1 MAFKKPS
8 APAAVPESPDRL
20 FLDLPKRRH
29 PSLFDHQGQMLRN
42 YVAKAL
48 KAKDVALQL
57 PTGSG
62 KTLVG
67 LLLAE
72 WRRRKF
78 GEKVVYL
85 CPTVQLVN
93 QVAEES
99 STKYGLSIQPFSGPI
114 KEYAPAAKTAYE
126 DGERVAVTTYS
137 SLFNTNPFFEDPDI
151 VIVDDAHA
159 AENYIASMWTLSM
172 SRLDMNPAV
181 VALHSAVASV
191 LKQAVPSLTYTR
203 IMGITRDVDDASWVD
218 MLPAHA
224 LAELADELKTAISGH
239 VEGLRE
245 RYPWKSLTG
254 HLHACQ
260 LYMSATDI
268 MIRPLIPPTW
278 SHAPF
283 ANATQRI
290 FMSAT
295 LGAGG
300 DLERLTGRSKILRLP
315 IPDGWDVQGIGRRFF
330 VFPEKSLK
338 EDEALALRHSLMREA
353 GRSLVLTP
361 RLDSAAAVRDDVE
374 ETLEYPVFDADDLE
388 QTKAKFVAEPKAVAV
403 IANRYDGIDFPGDDC
418 RLLFVE
424 GLPKATNLQ
433 ERFLMTRMGANLLF
447 NERVQTRVMQ
457 ALGRCTRGLNDYSAV
472 VVTGEDVPAYLT
484 EKKRRAHFH
493 PELQAEIEF
502 GILQS
507 TDTKPLEIIE
517 NFKVFL
523 EHDDEWQDANDTI
536 LEMRSSKTQE
546 GFPAMDDLEASV
558 ACEIGWQT
566 ALWNE
571 DNVQAYDAARD
582 VLSSLKDVGL
592 RGYRALWY
600 YLAGAAAERAAA
612 QGVAGFDAKARQAF
626 GKAKEAAQGIPWL
639 IALAQGDAPEV
650 AGVKVAA
657 DPTLMLQIERLEAY
671 LVGLGTLHNRG
682 FTARESEIRNGLAT
696 AKSFEMAQQKLGE
709 HLGFSAGKEESDA
722 SPDPWWMIGDKV
734 IVFEDHAG
742 AKEGVVLDATKAR
755 QVASH
760 PAWIR
765 SNVPGTE
772 KATIVP
778 VLVTPAKEAAVGAL
792 PSLGEVSYWPLDDF
806 RDWAEAALVTIRELR
821 RTFTEPGDLA
831 WRAAAAEV
839 LEANRLDCPGLIRW
853 LTDSVAGNLMQ
864 PASS

>member
-1 MAFKKPS
+1 MAFKKPT
-8 APAAVPESPDRL
+8 AAVTVPESPDRL

-42 YVAKAL
+42 YAAQAL

-72 WRRRKF
+72 WRRRKY

-93 QVAEES
+93 QVAEEAT
-99 STKYGLSIQPFSGPI
+99 TKYGLSVQPFSG
-114 KEYAPAAKTAYE
+114 KVRDYLPAAKAAYT
-126 DGERVAVTTYS
+126 DGDRVAVTTYS
-137 SLFNTNPFFEDPDI
+137 SLFNTNPFFEDPDV

-159 AENYIASMWTLSM
+159 AENYIASQWTLSM
-172 SRLDMNPAV
+172 SRLDKISAV
-181 VALHSAVASV
+181 VALHAAVASV
-191 LKQAVPSLTYTR
+191 LKQAVSSTTYSR
-203 IMGITRDVDDASWVD
+203 VMGITRDVDDASWVD
-218 MLPAHA
+218 MLPAYV
-224 LAELADELKTAISGH
+224 LAELAEELKTAISGH
-239 VEGLRE
+239 VEGLRQ
-245 RYPWKSLTG
+245 RHPWKSLTG

-260 LYMSATDI
+260 LYMSATEI

-283 ANATQRI
+283 AGATQRI

-300 DLERLTGRSKILRLP
+300 DLERLTGRPKILRLP

-330 VFPEKSLK
+330 VFPEKSLN
-338 EDEALALRHSLMREA
+338 EDDTLALRHSLMRAA

-361 RLDSAAAVRDDVE
+361 RLDSAAAIKADVE
-374 ETLEYPVFDADDLE
+374 ENLEYPVFEADDLE
-388 QTKAKFVAEPKAVAV
+388 KTKAPFVAEKKAVAV
-403 IANRYDGIDFPGDDC
+403 IANRYDGIDFPGNDC

-457 ALGRCTRGLNDYSAV
+457 AMGRCTRGLNDYSAV
-472 VVTGEDVPAYLT
+472 VVTGQDLPAYLT
-484 EKKRRAHFH
+484 DRKRRVHFH

-502 GILQS
+502 GVLQS
-507 TDTKPLEIIE
+507 TDTKAKDIVD

-536 LEMRSSKTQE
+536 LDLRSTKTQE
-546 GFPAMDDLEASV
+546 GFPAMDELAASV
-558 ACEIGWQT
+558 ASEIEWQT
-566 ALWNE
+566 ATWNE
-571 DNVQAYDAARD
+571 DYVRAHDAARD
-582 VLSSLKDVGL
+582 VLAGIGGAGL
-592 RGYRALWY
+592 RGYRALWF
-600 YLAGAAAERAAA
+600 YLAGAAAERASA
-612 QGVAGFDAKARQAF
+612 QGVPGFDAKARQAY

-639 IALAQGDAPEV
+639 VALARGDATESGG
-650 AGVKVAA
+650 AAAAA
-657 DPTLMLQIERLEAY
+657 DADLMLQVERLEVY
-671 LVGLGTLHNRG
+671 LAGLGTLHNRA
-682 FTARESEIRNGLAT
+682 FAARESEIRNGLAL
-696 AKSFEMAQQKLGE
+696 AKTFEQAQEKLGE

-722 SPDPWWMIGDKV
+722 SPDPWWRIGDKV

-755 QVASH
+755 QAASH
-760 PAWIR
+760 PEWIR
-765 SNVPGTE
+765 AKVPGTE
-772 KATIVP
+772 SATIVS
-778 VLVTPAKEAAVGAL
+778 VLVTPAKEAAVGAM
-792 PSLGEVSYWPLDDF
+792 PSLGKVSYWPLDEF
-806 RDWAEAALVTIRELR
+806 RTWAEAALVAIRELR

-831 WRAAAAEV
+831 WRATAAEA
-839 LEANRLDCPGLIRW
+839 LEEARLDGPSLIKW
-853 LTDSVAGNLMQ
+853 LSKRVASDLLK
-864 PASS
+864 PV

>member
-1 MAFKKPS
+1 MAFKKPT
-8 APAAVPESPDRL
+8 APASVSESPDRL
-20 FLDLPKRRH
+20 FLDLPKRRY

-48 KAKDVALQL
+48 KAQDVALQL

-78 GEKVVYL
+78 GDKVVYL

-93 QVAEES
+93 QVAEEAS
-99 STKYGLSIQPFSGPI
+99 AKYGLSVQPFSGPI
-114 KEYAPAAKTAYE
+114 KEYEPTAKTAYD

-137 SLFNTNPFFEDPDI
+137 SLFNINPFFGDPDT

-172 SRLDMNPAV
+172 SRSDTNAAV

-191 LKQAVPSLTYTR
+191 LKQAVPGLTYAR
-203 IMGITRDVDDASWVD
+203 MMGISRDVDDASWVD

-224 LAELADELKTAISGH
+224 LAALADELRTTINGH

-245 RYPWKSLTG
+245 RYSWKSLAS

-260 LYMSATDI
+260 LYMSATVI

-283 ANATQRI
+283 ANAAQRI

-330 VFPEKSLK
+330 VFPEKSLN
-338 EDEALALRHSLMREA
+338 EDETLALRHSLMREA

-361 RLDSAAAVRDDVE
+361 RRDSAEAVKDDVRE
-374 ETLEYPVFDADDLE
+374 SLEYPVFDADDLE
-388 QTKAKFVAEPKAVAV
+388 RTKANFLAEPKAVAV

-457 ALGRCTRGLNDYSAV
+457 ALGRCTRGLNDFSAV
-472 VVTGEDVPAYLT
+472 VVTGEDLPTYLT
-484 EKKRRAHFH
+484 ERRRRTHFH

-507 TDTKPLEIIE
+507 TDTNAREIIE
-517 NFKVFL
+517 NFKTFL

-536 LEMRSSKTQE
+536 LEMRSAKTQE
-546 GFPAMDDLEASV
+546 GFPAMDDLETSV
-558 ACEIGWQT
+558 ACEIAWQT
-566 ALWNE
+566 ALWNG
-571 DNVQAYDAARD
+571 DYVQAYDAARD
-582 VLSSLKDVGL
+582 VLSRLNDAGL

-600 YLAGAAAERAAA
+600 YLAGAVAERAAA
-612 QGVAGFDAKARQAF
+612 LGIAGFEVKARQSF

-650 AGVKVAA
+650 TSAKAA
-657 DPTLMLQIERLEAY
+657 AEATLMLQIERLEAY
-671 LVGLGTLHNRG
+671 LVGLGTLHNRD
-682 FTARESEIRNGLAT
+682 FAARESEIRNGLAT
-696 AKSFEMAQQKLGE
+696 AKNFEMAQQWLGE

-722 SPDPWWMIGDKV
+722 SPDPWWMVGDKV

-742 AKEGVVLDATKAR
+742 AKVGVVLDAHKAR
-755 QVASH
+755 QAASH

-765 SNVPGTE
+765 LNVPGTE
-772 KATIVP
+772 TATVVS
-778 VLVTPAKEAAVGAL
+778 VLVTPANEAAVGAL
-792 PSLGEVSYWPLDDF
+792 PSLGGVSYWPLNDF
-806 RDWAEAALVTIRELR
+806 RDWAEGALVAIRELR
-821 RTFTEPGDLA
+821 RTFTEPGDLV
-831 WRAAAAEV
+831 WRTEAAKV
-839 LEANRLDCPGLIRW
+839 LEAKRLDCPGLMNW
-853 LTDSVAGNLMQ
+853 LTSRVAGKLMR
-864 PASS
+864 PGAP

>member
-8 APAAVPESPDRL
+8 APAAVSESPDRL

-42 YVAKAL
+42 YAAKAL
-48 KAKDVALQL
+48 MATDVALQL

-93 QVAEES
+93 QVAEEAA
-99 STKYGLSIQPFSGPI
+99 TKYGLSIQPFSGPI
-114 KEYAPAAKTAYE
+114 KEYAPAAKAAYD

-137 SLFNTNPFFEDPDI
+137 SLFNTNPFFEDPEI

-172 SRLDMNPAV
+172 SRLDQNPAV
-181 VALHSAVASV
+181 VALHNAVASV
-191 LKQAVPSLTYTR
+191 LKQAVPSLTYAR
-203 IMGITRDVDDASWVD
+203 MMGITRDVDDAAWVD

-224 LAELADELKTAISGH
+224 MAELADELRTAISGH
-239 VEGLRE
+239 VDGLRE

-254 HLHACQ
+254 HLHVCH
-260 LYMSATDI
+260 LYMSATAI
-268 MIRPLIPPTW
+268 LVRPLIPPTW

-283 ANATQRI
+283 ADATQRI

-315 IPDGWDVQGIGRRFF
+315 IPDGWEVQGIGRRFF
-330 VFPEKSLK
+330 VFPEKSLNE
-338 EDEALALRHSLMREA
+338 EDTRSLRHSLMREA

-361 RLDSAAAVRDDVE
+361 RLESAAVIREDIE
-374 ETLEYPVFDADDLE
+374 ETLEYPVFEADDLE
-388 QTKAKFVAEPKAVAV
+388 KTKAKFLAERKAVAV

-472 VVTGEDVPAYLT
+472 VVTGDDLPAYLT
-484 EKKRRAHFH
+484 DKKRRAYFH

-502 GILQS
+502 GVLQS
-507 TDTKPLEIIE
+507 TDTQAREIVE

-546 GFPAMDDLEASV
+546 AFPAMDDLAASV
-558 ACEIGWQT
+558 SCEIAWQT

-571 DNVQAYDAARD
+571 DYVQAHDAARD
-582 VLSSLKDVGL
+582 VLAGLKDAGL
-592 RGYRALWY
+592 RGYRALWF

-612 QGVAGFDAKARQAF
+612 QGVTGFDIKARQAY

-639 IALAQGDAPEV
+639 IALAQGDSPEG
-650 AGVKVAA
+650 AGDRSAA
-657 DPTLMLQIERLEAY
+657 DPALMLQIERLEAY
-671 LVGLGTLHNRG
+671 LEGLGTLHNRD
-682 FTARESEIRNGLAT
+682 FAARESEIRNGLAT
-696 AKSFEMAQQKLGE
+696 AKGFELAQQKLGE

-742 AKEGVVLDATKAR
+742 AKEGAVLDATKAR

-765 SNVPGTE
+765 SNVPGAET
-772 KATIVP
+772 ATIVP

-792 PSLGEVSYWPLDDF
+792 PSLSEVSFWPLDEF
-806 RDWAEAALVTIRELR
+806 RDWAEAALVAIRDLR
-821 RTFTEPGDLA
+821 RTFSEPGDLV
-831 WRAAAAEV
+831 WRASAANV
-839 LEANRLDCPGLIRW
+839 LEANRLDCSGLMSW
-853 LTDSVAGNLMQ
+853 LIGRKADQLMQ
-864 PASS
+864 PTSH

>member
-8 APAAVPESPDRL
+8 APAAVSESPDRL

-93 QVAEES
+93 QVAEEG

-114 KEYAPAAKTAYE
+114 KEYAPAAKAAY
-126 DGERVAVTTYS
+126 DNGERLAVTTYS

-172 SRLDMNPAV
+172 SRLDRNPAV

-191 LKQAVPSLTYTR
+191 LKQAVPGLTYAR

-224 LAELADELKTAISGH
+224 MAKLEDELKTAISGH

-245 RYPWKSLTG
+245 RYPWRSLTG

-260 LYMSATDI
+260 LYMSATVI

-283 ANATQRI
+283 VNATQRI

-330 VFPEKSLK
+330 VFPEKSLSG
-338 EDEALALRHSLMREA
+338 EDTLDLRHSLMREA

-361 RLDSAAAVRDDVE
+361 RLEGADAVREDVKE
-374 ETLEYPVFDADDLE
+374 NLEYPVFDADDLE

-457 ALGRCTRGLNDYSAV
+457 ALGRCTRGLNDYSVV
-472 VVTGEDVPAYLT
+472 VVTGEDLPAYLT

-507 TDTKPLEIIE
+507 TDTKEREIIE

-523 EHDDEWQDANDTI
+523 EHDDEWQEANDTI
-536 LEMRSSKTQE
+536 LEIRSSKTQE

-558 ACEIGWQT
+558 ASQIAWQA

-571 DNVQAYDAARD
+571 DNIQAYDAARD
-582 VLSSLKDVGL
+582 VLAGLKDAGL

-612 QGVAGFDAKARQAF
+612 QGVAGFDVKARQSF
-626 GKAKEAAQGIPWL
+626 GKAKEAAKGIPWL

-650 AGVKVAA
+650 AGAKAAA
-657 DPTLMLQIERLEAY
+657 DATLMLQIERLEAY
-671 LVGLGTLHNRG
+671 LVGLGTLHNRD
-682 FTARESEIRNGLAT
+682 FATRESEVRNGLAT
-696 AKSFEMAQQKLGE
+696 AKNFEMAQQKLGE

-742 AKEGVVLDATKAR
+742 AKEGAVLDATKAR

-765 SNVPGTE
+765 ANVPGTE
-772 KATIVP
+772 EAIIVA

-792 PSLGEVSYWPLDDF
+792 PSLGEVSYWPLEDF
-806 RDWAEAALVTIRELR
+806 RNWAEAALVAIRELR
-821 RTFTEPGDLA
+821 RTFTEPGDLV
-831 WRAAAAEV
+831 WRAAAADV
-839 LEANRLDCPGLIRW
+839 LEANRLDCPSLINW
-853 LTDSVAGNLMQ
+853 LTRRVAGDLMQ
-864 PASS
+864 PAPP

>member
-8 APAAVPESPDRL
+8 ATTTVSESPDRL

-42 YVAKAL
+42 YAAKAL

-93 QVAEES
+93 QVAEEAA
-99 STKYGLSIQPFSGPI
+99 TKYGLSIQPFSGPI
-114 KEYAPAAKTAYE
+114 KEYAPAAKAAYL

-172 SRLDMNPAV
+172 SRLDKNPAV

-191 LKQAVPSLTYTR
+191 LKQAVPGLTYAR
-203 IMGITRDVDDASWVD
+203 IMGIARDVDDVSWVD
-218 MLPAHA
+218 MLSAHA

-254 HLHACQ
+254 HLHACL

-315 IPDGWDVQGIGRRFF
+315 IPDGWEVQGIGRRFF
-330 VFPEKSLK
+330 VFPEKSLN
-338 EDEALALRHSLMREA
+338 EDDTLALRHSLMREA

-361 RLDSAAAVRDDVE
+361 RFDSAAAVREDVE
-374 ETLEYPVFDADDLE
+374 ETLEYPVFEADDLE
-388 QTKAKFVAEPKAVAV
+388 LTKAKFLAEPKAVAV

-472 VVTGEDVPAYLT
+472 VVTGEDLPVYLT

-507 TDTKPLEIIE
+507 TDTTAREVID
-517 NFKVFL
+517 NFRVFL

-536 LEMRSSKTQE
+536 LDLRSAKTRE
-546 GFPAMDDLEASV
+546 GFPAMDDLADAVAS
-558 ACEIGWQT
+558 EIEWQT

-571 DNVQAYDAARD
+571 DYVQAHDAARD
-582 VLSSLKDVGL
+582 VLAVLRNAEL
-592 RGYRALWY
+592 RGYRALWF
-600 YLAGAAAERAAA
+600 YLAGAAAQRAAA
-612 QGVAGFDAKARQAF
+612 QGVAGFDAKARQAY
-626 GKAKEAAQGIPWL
+626 GKAKEAAQGIAWL
-639 IALAQGDAPEV
+639 IALAQGDAPEPGD
-650 AGVKVAA
+650 AKAAA
-657 DPTLMLQIERLEAY
+657 DATLMLQIERLEGY
-671 LVGLGTLHNRG
+671 LAGLGTLHNRD
-682 FTARESEIRNGLAT
+682 FAARESEIRNGLAT
-696 AKSFEMAQQKLGE
+696 AKAFELAQQKLGE

-742 AKEGVVLDATKAR
+742 AKEGAVLDATKAR
-755 QVASH
+755 QAASH
-760 PAWIR
+760 PEWIR
-765 SNVPGTE
+765 ANVLGTE
-772 KATIVP
+772 KATVVA
-778 VLVTPAKEAAVGAL
+778 VLVTPAKEAAVGAM
-792 PSLGEVSYWPLDDF
+792 PSLSKVSYWSLDDF
-806 RDWAEAALVTIRELR
+806 RDWAEAALVAIRELR
-821 RTFTEPGDLA
+821 RTFTEPGDLV
-831 WRAAAAEV
+831 WRAAAAEA
-839 LEANRLDCPGLIRW
+839 LEEVGIDCPGLIKW
-853 LTDSVAGNLMQ
+853 LSGRVAGDLMQ
-864 PASS
+864 PA